1 MEARLSGV
9 FWKLMDALRQRPR
22 YISQRGGTRSGKTYS
37 TLQLLDQLI
46 PRADKAGDV
55 TSVVSETLPHLKR
68 GAIRDFEK
76 IIGHP
81 LSLDPNWNATD
92 LTYTY
97 PNGAKLEFFSA
108 DNPGKV
114 QGPARKRL
122 FINECN
128 HVSWEVFLQLDV
140 RTTSIVLLDYNPCET
155 FWAIEKVETRP
166 NCVTIVTTYLDNLAF
181 LTPAQVQAIE
191 ANKDNR
197 QWWEVYGEGKIGH
210 LEGAIYDFDLV
221 DAMPE
226 GLTEVYGLD
235 FGFTNDPTALVHIA
249 ADTGRREAWVRQV
262 IYDTHLLNR
271 DIIARMDAAG
281 VSKRGVEI
289 FADCAEPKSIED
301 IYQAGYNIKPCDKD
315 APVRSEKLRFQLQW
329 MQGWRLHFTKDS
341 LDLIKEGRNYIWARD
356 KNGNPLNYPID
367 DFNHALDALRYGLWT
382 KFGSGASQGTYF
394 FV

>member
-1 MEARLSGV
+1 MEFSEV
-9 FWKLMDALRQRPR
+9 FWKLHTAAELRPR

-37 TLQLLDQLI
+37 TLQLLHTLI
-46 PRADKAGDV
+46 PKADKAGDV

-68 GAIRDFEK
+68 GAIQDFEK
-76 IIGHP
+76 IVGHP
-81 LSLDPNWNATD
+81 LAMDAHWNASTC
-92 LTYTY
+92 TYTY
-97 PNGAKLEFFSA
+97 DNGAKLEYFSA
-108 DNPGKV
+108 DSPQKV
-114 QGPARKRL
+114 HGPARKRL
-122 FINECN
+122 FVNECN
-128 HVSWEVFLQLDV
+128 HISWETFLQLDV
-140 RTTSIVLLDYNPCET
+140 RTTKTVFLDYNPCET

-166 NCVTIVTTYLDNLAF
+166 NCITIVTTYLDNLAF

-197 QWWEVYGEGKIGH
+197 QWWEVYGLGKIGH
-210 LEGAIYDFDLV
+210 LEGTIYDFDLV
-221 DAMPE
+221 DEMPE

-356 KNGNPLNYPID
+356 KNGDPLNYPID
-367 DFNHALDALRYGLWT
+367 DYNHALDALRYGLWT
-382 KFGSGASQGTYF
+382 KFGSGAAQGTYF

>member
-1 MEARLSGV
+1 MEFSEV
-9 FWKLMDALRQRPR
+9 FWKLHAAAEQRPR

-68 GAIRDFEK
+68 GAVREFER

-81 LSLDPNWNATD
+81 LPMDPRWNATD

-97 PNGAKLEFFSA
+97 DGGAKLEFFSA

-122 FINECN
+122 FVNECN
-128 HVSWEVFLQLDV
+128 HISWETFLQLDV
-140 RTTSIVLLDYNPCET
+140 RTTKTVFLDYNPCET
-155 FWAIEKVETRP
+155 FWAIEKVETRS
-166 NCVTIVTTYLDNLAF
+166 NCITIVTTYRDNLAF
-181 LTPAQVQAIE
+181 LTPAQVAAIE
-191 ANKDNR
+191 ANKDNK
-197 QWWEVYGEGKIGH
+197 QWWEVYGEGKIGR
-210 LEGAIYDFDLV
+210 LEGTVYAFDLV
-221 DAMPE
+221 DAMPA

-235 FGFTNDPTALVHIA
+235 FGFTHDPTALVHIA
-249 ADTGRREAWVRQV
+249 ADTGRREAWVEQV
-262 IYDTHLLNR
+262 VYETGLLNR
-271 DIIARMDAAG
+271 DIVARMDAAG

-315 APVRSEKLRFQLQW
+315 APVRSDKLRFQLQW

-356 KNGNPLNYPID
+356 KNGDPLNYPID
-367 DFNHALDALRYGLWT
+367 DYNHALDALRYGLWT
-382 KFGSGASQGTYF
+382 KFGSGAAQGTYF